1 MRNRAV
7 KAILMNRGLGWG
19 TVAVVGILGLSGCGR
34 AAADGTDDAAA
45 PKEFARV
52 VNVEVSELRPQ
63 TFVDEIRLT
72 AVALANRDVMVAA
85 EESGVIKRI
94 LVDKGRHVRAGEALA
109 KIDDAVLRAQVDQ
122 AQAQA
127 DLAAQTWERRKRLW
141 EQDKVGSEIAYLEAK
156 YAQEQTAANL
166 AALQARLARTT
177 IRAPFDGILDDRRI
191 EVGTMVAPG
200 QTVARVVDLDR
211 VKIDGGVPE
220 RYAADIHVG
229 TEALVSFDVLPGK
242 EFPARLDYVGAAV
255 NTENRTFPVEM
266 VLPNEDGLIKP
277 EMVANVS
284 IVRNRLDSALVVP
297 QDALVRVEKGYVAF
311 VAMDGPEGTVAEARA
326 VTLGPSRDNTVVLES
341 GVHPGDRLIVVGQ
354 KTVASG
360 DHVSIVGER
369 SQVTR

>member
-1 MRNRAV
+1 MRNQTV
-7 KAILMNRGLGWG
+7 KTISKNRGLGWG
-19 TVAVVGILGLSGCGR
+19 VLAIAGTLGLYGCGR
-34 AAADGTDDAAA
+34 AAADGMDDAPATTD
-45 PKEFARV
+45 FARV
-52 VNVEVSELRPQ
+52 VNVEVNELRPQ

-94 LVDKGRHVRAGEALA
+94 LVDKGRRVRAGEAIA
-109 KIDDAVLRAQVDQ
+109 KIDDTVLRAQVDQ

-166 AALQARLARTT
+166 AALQARLERTT
-177 IRAPFDGILDDRRI
+177 IRAPFDGILDDRSVEI
-191 EVGTMVAPG
+191 GTMVAPG
-200 QTVARVVDLDR
+200 QTVARVVDLHR

-229 TEALVSFDVLPGK
+229 TEALVAFDVLPGK
-242 EFPARLDYVGAAV
+242 DFPARLNYVGAAV

-284 IVRNRLDSALVVP
+284 IIRSRLENALVVP
-297 QDALVRVEKGYVAF
+297 QDALVRVEKGYVVF
-311 VAMDGPEGTVAEARA
+311 VAVDGPDGTVAEARD
-326 VTLGPSRDNTVVLES
+326 VTLGPSRDNTVVIDA
-341 GVHPGDRLIVVGQ
+341 GVGAGDRLIVVGQ
-354 KTVASG
+354 KTVAAG
-360 DHVSIVGER
+360 DHVSVVGTR
-369 SQVTR
+369 SQGTP